1 MTLPRTKKSRV
12 TQPPWSVRIGI
23 LAVAVVLITVATGG
37 TVAAVTM
44 RRRNAPPQPAER
56 PPRVDD
62 PLR

>member
-1 MTLPRTKKSRV
+1 M